1 MHFRRVWTVNWGRT
15 ARRVWAEAILDDCFG
30 ASAQLAF
37 YFLLAFFPFDVFL
50 ATLAILVSGQPPD
63 VVERAVLGVL
73 AEVMP
78 AQALETVQQNV
89 TEILRVLQEK
99 NLRLLIISA
108 LLALWPASGAMRAVI
123 VTLNRAY
130 NVREGRGPWRLY
142 VLSIALTLAFSIT
155 ALVGLP
161 LFSFASQV
169 REQVLDQAGPAWA
182 TAWHISGRI
191 AAAMALVAGIE
202 FVYYVAPNAKRPW
215 HWITAGS
222 IVAVILWVVATW
234 AFTKYVSRFG
244 RYEALYAGLGAPVV
258 LLLWFY
264 LTGLA
269 ILIGGEINAEIE
281 RQSGLIPSA
290 TVPAPPTVDAAGH
303 DTRVRDE
310 PPGEPD

>member
-1 MHFRRVWTVNWGRT
+1 MHFRRVWTVDWGRT
-15 ARRVWAEAILDDCFG
+15 ARRVWAEVILDDCFG

-37 YFLLAFFPFDVFL
+37 YFLLGFFPFVVFL
-50 ATLAILVSGQPPD
+50 ATLAILVAGQPPD
-63 VVERAVLGVL
+63 VVERAVFGLL

-78 AQALETVQQNV
+78 AQALETVQRNV
-89 TEILRVLQEK
+89 NEILRVLQEK
-99 NLRLLIISA
+99 NLRLLLISA
-108 LLALWPASGAMRAVI
+108 LLALWPASGGMRAVI

-142 VLSIALTLAFSIT
+142 VLSIVLTLAFSIT
-155 ALVGLP
+155 ALIGLP

-169 REQVLDQAGPAWA
+169 REQILASAGPAWA
-182 TAWHISGRI
+182 TAWHITGRV

-202 FVYYVAPNAKRPW
+202 LVYYVAPNARRPW

-290 TVPAPPTVDAAGH
+290 TVPAPPSVDAAGH

-310 PPGEPD
+310 ALGRPD

>member
-1 MHFRRVWTVNWGRT
+1 MHFRGVWKVNWRRT
-15 ARRVWAEAILDDCFG
+15 ARRVWAEVLLDDCFG

-37 YFLLAFFPFDVFL
+37 YFLLGFFPFVVFIAAL
-50 ATLAILVSGQPPD
+50 VILIAHQPPD
-63 VVERAVLGVL
+63 VVERATLAAL

-78 AQALETVQQNV
+78 RQALDLVGRNV
-89 TEILRVLQEK
+89 TQILRVLHEK
-99 NLRLLIISA
+99 NLRLLSISA
-108 LLALWPASGAMRAVI
+108 LLALWPASGGMRAII
-123 VTLNRAY
+123 VTMNRAY

-142 VLSIALTLAFSIT
+142 AVSLALTLAFSLT

-161 LFSFASQV
+161 LISFASQV
-169 REQVLDQAGPAWA
+169 REQILHSAGPAWA
-182 TAWHISGRI
+182 TAWHMSGRI

-202 FVYYVAPNAKRPW
+202 LVYYVAPNARRPW

-222 IVAVILWVVATW
+222 IVAVVLWVVATW
-234 AFTKYVSRFG
+234 MFTKYVQRFG

-290 TVPAPPTVDAAGH
+290 AVPAPLTVDAAGH
-303 DTRVRDE
+303 DTTVRDA
-310 PPGEPD
+310 PLGPD